1 MLRSLAMFFTRGNLF
16 RSLLMLILAA
26 HVFYMYC
33 LARTWGGEIGF
44 HAGQTVIAAGFGLI
58 MLVPLL
64 WAVTVPDWPE
74 IYTQNIRDRRRYQR
88 SRCTACD
95 YDLRGIKETGETI
108 CAECGTPIAE
118 PVPYQFTFGIFKKF
132 ILINLLAWII
142 GASSGEMWVFTDE
155 VAFQREVLEAS
166 MNEEKAYFRERRWPA
181 VGSLYWTKSLG
192 FYTRSSE

>member
-1 MLRSLAMFFTRGNLF
+1 MLRSLDMLFSRDNLF
-16 RSLLMLILAA
+16 RSLLMMILAA

-44 HAGQTVIAAGFGLI
+44 HAGQISIAAGFGLI

-74 IYTQNIRDRRRYQR
+74 IYTRNIRNRRRFR
-88 SRCTACD
+88 NDRCTACD
-95 YDLRGIKETGETI
+95 YDLRGVKETGETI

-118 PVPYQFTFGIFKKF
+118 PEPYQFTMGIFKKF

-142 GASSGEMWVFTDE
+142 GATSGEMWVFTDE
-155 VAFQREVLEAS
+155 VAFQREVIEAFT
-166 MNEEKAYFRERRWPA
+166 NDEKAYTRARRWPG

-192 FYTRSSE
+192 FYSLSKE